1 MALAVCALFDA
12 QGERLI
18 RSLWARLEAA
28 GVRTPQTHTH
38 RRHHPHLSYAVLR
51 EWDLDGVRAALET
64 LPDGHAFTVNAQ
76 GTVAFPRGRA
86 ALAVAV
92 TAEAMRRQEVVIATV
107 LATGAQLHKHYR
119 LGTVDPARPGGHACP
134 RATAASGG
142 HRDLRHS
149 SSHADRGP
157 RRTRRQWHGRDLAVA
172 ADPLTRAPSE
182 DEDDYECATGHL
194 TARAT
199 RRLTATPPYATA
211 RGTSNHLGCA

>member
-107 LATGAQLHKHYR
+107 LATGAQLHRHYR
-119 LGTVDPARPGGHACP
+119 PGLWIPHVP
-134 RATAASGG
+134 
-142 HRDLRHS
+142 
-149 SSHADRGP
+149 
-157 RRTRRQWHGRDLAVA
+157 VA
-172 ADPLTRAPSE
+172 TRAPGQLLPVVVTAIS
-182 DEDDYECATGHL
+182 DTLPVTL
-194 TARAT
+194 TVARAV
-199 RRLTATPPYATA
+199 LVDS
-211 RGTSNHLGCA
+211 GTGETWPLPLIP